1 MIFLFPRWD
10 MLVPWRVIAQQQEH
24 QRKIHSKVARH
35 WHWSDSPRFF
45 PSSLTLA
52 SKYGTMIPPSS
63 QACQRHADHRA
74 GHKLCPLFWG
84 VGKGCWPTKDGYL
97 TCLECF
103 CVDLLQVLD
112 MIFLAVFAKW
122 FHLTHW
128 WRCKSSPRP
137 QSLWELCY
145 TASTGVAWPFANG
158 WPHKTILLKC
168 CEESYRTPSVWCM
181 FKRENQCLQ

>member
-35 WHWSDSPRFF
+35 WHLILPDFSHHPWPWHPNTARWFRHPPRPVNVMQITGQVTSCVPFF
-45 PSSLTLA
+45 EGLE
-52 SKYGTMIPPSS
+52 KDVD
-63 QACQRHADHRA
+63 QQ
-74 GHKLCPLFWG
+74 
-84 VGKGCWPTKDGYL
+84 KDGYL